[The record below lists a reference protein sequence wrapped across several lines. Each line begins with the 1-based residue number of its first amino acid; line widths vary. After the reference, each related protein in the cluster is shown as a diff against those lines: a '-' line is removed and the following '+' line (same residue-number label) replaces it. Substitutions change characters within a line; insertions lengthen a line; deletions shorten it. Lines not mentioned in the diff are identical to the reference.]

1 MENSCS
7 DLIDTINRIEKSN
20 ESIDARM
27 SAIHKLIQK
36 IEEPE
41 KNILIPIRRINN
53 NIILLQQMNK

>member
-27 SAIHKLIQK
+27 SAIYKLLQK

>member
-1 MENSCS
+1 MDNGCS

-27 SAIHKLIQK
+27 SAIYKLLQK